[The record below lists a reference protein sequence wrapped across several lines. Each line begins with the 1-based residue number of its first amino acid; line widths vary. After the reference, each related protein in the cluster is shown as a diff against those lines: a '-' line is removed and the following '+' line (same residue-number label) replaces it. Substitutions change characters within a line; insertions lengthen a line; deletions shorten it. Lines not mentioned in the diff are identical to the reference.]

1 VLTTKPLT
9 KRQQQGEQSR
19 SEILDAAGRL
29 MSRHGFDGAS
39 MAALQKE
46 SGLPASSIYH
56 HFSSKEGVLLAV
68 MERGA
73 QRFFGVVD
81 EVVPAGGS
89 PLDIVRAELRTA
101 ARAVDEDPDFLR
113 LFIML
118 RLSRGD
124 DATVARVRAAGL
136 ERIHALLLA
145 AYSGR
150 GRARARRV
158 ADRFAIAG
166 LAMFDGAFLAIQ
178 NDPTLSMENLL
189 MDMADALTHLCDSY
203 IARLDARKSATRRM

>member
-1 VLTTKPLT
+1 VPAAKPLT
-9 KRQQQGEQSR
+9 KRQRQGEQSR
-19 SEILDAAGRL
+19 ADILDAAARL
-29 MSRHGFDGAS
+29 MAEHGFDGAS

-81 EVVPAGGS
+81 QVRPTDGS
-89 PLDIVRAELRTA
+89 PRDTVRAQLRAA

-113 LFIML
+113 LFILL
-118 RLSRGD
+118 RLSRSED
-124 DATVARVRAAGL
+124 VTVTRVRAAGL

-145 AYSGR
+145 AYSGC

-158 ADRFAIAG
+158 ADRFAVVG
-166 LAMFDGAFLAIQ
+166 LAMFDGAFLATQ
-178 NDPTLSMENLL
+178 NDPSLSTERLL
-189 MDMADALTHLCDSY
+189 MDMADALTGLCDAYVEGLNVRRS
-203 IARLDARKSATRRM
+203 SATSR